1 MEPTKRLI
9 LNSMKDIQS
18 INEIE
23 ARRYV
28 DLANQAQVAMGQLS
42 DQFKDRLLAVAG
54 YLTESD
60 IANLQAVLSNSG
72 QNQESVIRGWLNNL
86 ETVSEDDQ
94 EMRNRLG
101 KK

>member
-1 MEPTKRLI
+1 MEQKKRLI
-9 LNSMKDIQS
+9 LNNMKEIQS

-23 ARRYV
+23 ARRYL
-28 DLANQAQVAMGQLS
+28 DLANQAQVVMGQLS
-42 DQFKDRLLAVAG
+42 DQYKDRLLAVAG

-60 IANLQAVLSNSG
+60 IANLRTVLSNTG
-72 QNQESVIRGWLNNL
+72 QNQESVIGGWLNNL